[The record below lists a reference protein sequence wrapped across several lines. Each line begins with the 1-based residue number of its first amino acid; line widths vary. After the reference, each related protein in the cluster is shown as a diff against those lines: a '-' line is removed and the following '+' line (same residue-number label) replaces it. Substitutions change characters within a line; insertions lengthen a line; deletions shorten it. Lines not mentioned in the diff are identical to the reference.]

1 MKSKKRLWRNS
12 ELLLLQYTLASLDA
26 LTIFILRKLNPNIT
40 GTARKN
46 VNSATELTVL
56 VIGTVVAFLVSILV
70 IKFLMGYIKKHD
82 FQIFGWYRIVLGILV
97 MLYFSFV

>member
-1 MKSKKRLWRNS
+1 MIGVSRVAAA
-12 ELLLLQYTLASLDA
+12 EFTFFLAVPVMFGLSFLKIIKFGLA
-26 LTIFILRKLNPNIT
+26 F
-40 GTARKN
+40 
-46 VNSATELTVL
+46 SATELTVL

>member
-1 MKSKKRLWRNS
+1 
-12 ELLLLQYTLASLDA
+12 
-26 LTIFILRKLNPNIT
+26 
-40 GTARKN
+40 
-46 VNSATELTVL
+46 L